1 MIIKAIDKITNEM
14 MAAKGNPAI
23 IYIEENLRKKITSD
37 EVAEKILQEGKTI
50 AGAFGEMRKIARER
64 AVNNVGFIPPEEG
77 LEIIY
82 KYFGIDDIEEQTEE
96 RKEPVNILDLL

>member
-1 MIIKAIDKITNEM
+1 M

-37 EVAEKILQEGKTI
+37 EVAEKILQEGKTL
-50 AGAFGEMRKIARER
+50 AGALEEIEKEARKR
-64 AVNNVGFIPPEEG
+64 AVGNVGLIPPGEG
-77 LEIIY
+77 LEIVY

-96 RKEPVNILDLL
+96 RKEPVNILDFL